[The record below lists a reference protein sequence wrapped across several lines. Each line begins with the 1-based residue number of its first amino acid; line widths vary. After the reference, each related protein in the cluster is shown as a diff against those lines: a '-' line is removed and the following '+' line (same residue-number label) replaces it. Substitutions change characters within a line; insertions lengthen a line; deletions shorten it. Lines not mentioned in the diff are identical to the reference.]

1 MCLGQSAA
9 SAVPSTEF
17 VLSWPRL
24 NAKHDIDIDRGIWPC
39 DGARWCLACLG
50 RLGRACRCW
59 LRTVRLW
66 LGFDRVCIRQEKAAK
81 LGDLA
86 GAVYLDCRSR
96 AEAVSAGRVDLH
108 QQALD
113 LVRAGQ
119 SWDDLYRNVH
129 LGDAVSKWTAF
140 DITEMRSPAE
150 TESLTVHTARN
161 DRAMLGSELM
171 LTTETAQPGDLGCHG
186 EDRVLS

>member
-1 MCLGQSAA
+1 
-9 SAVPSTEF
+9 
-17 VLSWPRL
+17 
-24 NAKHDIDIDRGIWPC
+24 
-39 DGARWCLACLG
+39 
-50 RLGRACRCW
+50 
-59 LRTVRLW
+59 
-66 LGFDRVCIRQEKAAK
+66 
-81 LGDLA
+81 
-86 GAVYLDCRSR
+86 LDCRSR